1 MRANSMELVE
11 YTRAEALAKV
21 AAIQAGLERKKKP
34 DQDAHFFMNQVLDAV
49 ERLFI
54 AEIRERQAAVRRLF
68 SLDEPSPRRAAR

>member
-34 DQDAHFFMNQVLDAV
+34 DQDAHFFMN
-49 ERLFI
+49 
-54 AEIRERQAAVRRLF
+54 
-68 SLDEPSPRRAAR
+68 